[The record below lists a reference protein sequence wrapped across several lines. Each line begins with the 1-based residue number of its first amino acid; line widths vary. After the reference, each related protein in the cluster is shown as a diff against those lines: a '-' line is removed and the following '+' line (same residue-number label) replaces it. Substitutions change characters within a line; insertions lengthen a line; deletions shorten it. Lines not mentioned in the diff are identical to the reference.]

1 MLRLSPALALVTTL
15 AVGGTARAGT
25 AAADPAGGS
34 GTETADPSGNKAS
47 YTLLNPTPI
56 RLMREFNTDRPD
68 KTEGPYTV
76 DAGHFQLEMDFATF
90 TLDRNAGVNTRVL
103 NVAPVNLKL
112 GLLNQVDLEV
122 IFDGYLHQREV
133 DRTAGGGRRRT
144 IENTDGVGD
153 LTVRMKFNLWGDDD
167 GTTAFALL
175 PFVKVPTN
183 THDLGN
189 DAVEGGL
196 IFPLA
201 VSLPGKFDLGL
212 QGEVDCFRNENGRG
226 RHAEFAQGITCGHEL
241 VGKLS
246 GYVEF
251 FSTVSTE
258 RGSSW
263 VGTVDAGLL
272 YKLTDNIQLDAGCNV
287 GVTHAA
293 DDVQPFTGLS
303 VRF

>member
-1 MLRLSPALALVTTL
+1 MLT
-15 AVGGTARAGT
+15 GGNARAGT
-25 AAADPAGGS
+25 ASDPAGSSSSESADPAK
-34 GTETADPSGNKAS
+34 NKAG
-47 YTLLNPTPI
+47 YTLFNPTPTG
-56 RLMREFNTDRPD
+56 LLREFNTDRPSR
-68 KTEGPYTV
+68 TEGPFTV
-76 DAGHFQLEMDFATF
+76 DAGRFQLEMDFATF

-103 NVAPVNLKL
+103 NVAPVNLKF

-122 IFDGYLHQREV
+122 IFDGYLHQRVV
-133 DRTAGGGRRRT
+133 DRTVEGANPGGSGHRRT

-153 LTVRMKFNLWGDDD
+153 LTVRMKFNLWGDDG
-167 GTTAFALL
+167 GTTAFGLL
-175 PFVKVPTN
+175 PFVKIPTN
-183 THDLGN
+183 THHLGN
-189 DAVEGGL
+189 DAVEGGV

-201 VSLPGKFDLGL
+201 VTLPGKFDLGV
-212 QGEVDCFRNENGRG
+212 QGEVDCLRNETGHG
-226 RHAEFAQGITCGHEL
+226 RHAEFAQGITVAHDL

-258 RGSSW
+258 RGSNW
-263 VGTVDAGLL
+263 VGTADAGLL
-272 YKLTDNIQLDAGCNV
+272 YKLTDNVQLDAGCDV